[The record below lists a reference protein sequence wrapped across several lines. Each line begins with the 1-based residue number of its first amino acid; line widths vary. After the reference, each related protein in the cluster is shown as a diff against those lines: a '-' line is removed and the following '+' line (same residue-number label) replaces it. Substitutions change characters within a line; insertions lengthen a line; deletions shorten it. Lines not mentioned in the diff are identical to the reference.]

1 MRDLIKFK
9 DIKTGQTWVVS
20 RTLAEDFQE
29 NYENPNN
36 LIVVSYEKNFENGY

>member
-20 RTLAEDFQE
+20 QSLAIDFQE
-29 NYENPNN
+29 NYENPQD
-36 LIVVSYEKNFENGY
+36 LEIVE